1 MTSPDRCTNST
12 NNADALAALVAH
24 RHQSLALLSRPEG
37 SGSYPDAMT
46 SSDTTAA
53 AAPSPP
59 SSLGGTRTS
68 QIQQIHEQQH
78 QHHPHQQERRPI
90 QDAAKLK
97 KFLTILHEAIDL
109 VNEDDDDDD
118 ML

>member
-12 NNADALAALVAH
+12 NNDDALAALVAH
-24 RHQSLALLSRPEG
+24 RHPSLALLGRREG

-59 SSLGGTRTS
+59 SSLGRTQVS
-68 QIQQIHEQQH
+68 QLQQQQ
-78 QHHPHQQERRPI
+78 QQQQERRPI
-90 QDAAKLK
+90 QDAARLK
-97 KFLTILHEAIDL
+97 KFLTILHEAMDL
-109 VNEDDDDDD
+109 VNDEEDDDW
-118 ML
+118 L